1 MCIRDRPGSSKK
13 PIAIVVIG
21 RNVMESLEQFSEN
34 FEIESALV
42 IGDQV
47 ITVHDYYGE
56 SRPEILSLLI
66 KSAISFGA
74 VQNTFKY
81 SYIEKDLSFRVS
93 SIPFSK
99 QVRPS
104 EFRI

>member
-1 MCIRDRPGSSKK
+1 MYKRQLSVNDTLSFTLPGSSKK

-21 RNVMESLEQFSEN
+21 RNVIESLEQFSEN
-34 FEIESALV
+34 FEIESALA

-74 VQNTFKY
+74 V
-81 SYIEKDLSFRVS
+81 
-93 SIPFSK
+93 
-99 QVRPS
+99 
-104 EFRI
+104 